1 MSIHPTA
8 LVSPK
13 ANIGQNV
20 SIGAYSII
28 EDNVDIGDNSSIGNH
43 NTICYGTKLGSNCKI
58 YHNNSIGEVPQDLK
72 YDGED
77 TRTLIG
83 DNVVI
88 REFVTVNRGTAA
100 YGKTVIGDNV
110 LLMACTHIAH
120 DCIVGNNV
128 IMANIATLGGHV
140 EIGDWCNIGG
150 GAMIHQF
157 VKIGQQTLIGG
168 GFSAKQDVPPFIIG
182 AGIPLR
188 FVGIN
193 KIGLERRGFSEENR
207 ALIKKA
213 YRTYFKSKLNR
224 RDAIQKIKN
233 ELPQTKEIIEIIDFI
248 ESSNRGII

>member
-13 ANIGQNV
+13 ASLGQNV

-28 EDNVDIGDNSSIGNH
+28 EDGVEIDDNSSIGNH
-43 NTICYGTKLGSNCKI
+43 NSICTGTKIGTGCKI
-58 YHNNSIGEVPQDLK
+58 YHNNSIGEIPQDLK

-77 TRTLIG
+77 TQTLIG
-83 DNVVI
+83 NNVII
-88 REFVTVNRGTAA
+88 REFVTINRGTSA
-100 YGKTVIGDNV
+100 YGKTVVGNDV

-157 VKIGQQTLIGG
+157 VKIGRQSLIGG

-193 KIGLERRGFSEENR
+193 KIGLERRKFSEEVR
-207 ALIKKA
+207 ALIKKT

-224 RDAIQKIKN
+224 GDALKKIKN
-233 ELPQTKEIIEIIDFI
+233 EISQIDEVKEIVNFI
-248 ESSNRGII
+248 ESSSRGII

>member
-1 MSIHPTA
+1 MHPTA

-157 VKIGQQTLIGG
+157 VKIGQQSLIGG